1 MRPAIIRKEKLVNE
15 IKEKL
20 TRISSAILT
29 DFRGLT
35 VKELTDLRCQLK
47 AANIDYKII
56 KNNLMFR
63 AVKESDLETLKHYL
77 QGPTAIAFGVDDPT
91 IPVKILMNFVKEYK
105 KLEIKAGIIQ
115 GRVFNAQEL
124 TQISKLPSR
133 EILLA
138 QFIGG
143 IQAPLAGLVN
153 VLSGTIRG
161 LLNVLK
167 AVEEKKK

>member
-1 MRPAIIRKEKLVNE
+1 MRPAIIKKEKQVNE
-15 IKEKL
+15 LKEKL
-20 TRISSAILT
+20 TKISSAIVM

-35 VKELTDLRCQLK
+35 VKEMTDLRRQLK
-47 AANIDYKII
+47 TANIDYKII

-63 AVKESDLETLKHYL
+63 AVNESDLKALHPYL
-77 QGPTAIAFGVDDPT
+77 QGPTAVAFGLDDPT
-91 IPVKILMNFVKEYK
+91 VPVKILINFIKEYK

-115 GRVFNAQEL
+115 GRVFNAEEL
-124 TQISKLPSR
+124 TQISKLPSK

-167 AVEEKKK
+167 AIEEKK

>member
-1 MRPAIIRKEKLVNE
+1 MRPAIIKKEKQVNE
-15 IKEKL
+15 LKEKL
-20 TRISSAILT
+20 TQISSAILT

-35 VKELTDLRCQLK
+35 VKEMTDLRRQLK
-47 AANIDYKII
+47 AANIDYKIT

-63 AVKESDLETLKHYL
+63 AVNESDLKTLHQYL
-77 QGPTAIAFGVDDPT
+77 QGPTAIAFGLDDPT
-91 IPVKILMNFVKEYK
+91 VPVKILMNFIKEYK

-115 GRVFNAQEL
+115 GRVFNAEEL
-124 TQISKLPSR
+124 TQISKLPSK
-133 EILLA
+133 EILLT

-153 VLSGTIRG
+153 VLSGTIKG

-167 AVEEKKK
+167 AIEEKK

>member
-1 MRPAIIRKEKLVNE
+1 MRPAIIRKEKQVNE
-15 IKEKL
+15 IKERL
-20 TRISSAILT
+20 SRISSAILT

-35 VKELTDLRCQLK
+35 VKELTDLRRQLK
-47 AANIDYKII
+47 AANVDYKII
-56 KNNLMFR
+56 KNNLVFR
-63 AVKESDLETLKHYL
+63 AVEENDLKTLSQYL
-77 QGPTAIAFGVDDPT
+77 QGPTAIAFGLDDPT
-91 IPVKILMNFVKEYK
+91 VPVKILINFIKEYK

-124 TQISKLPSR
+124 TQISKLPSK

-143 IQAPLAGLVN
+143 LQAPIAGLVN
-153 VLSGTIRG
+153 TLSGTIRG

-167 AVEEKKK
+167 AIEEKK